1 MKEKQDSVNQDGEK
15 SGKGLSRRDFLKG
28 AAAASAV
35 GVATLGLGSCATP
48 PTKPIQAG
56 TPPEAPE
63 GGPSVLSAE
72 SYQNMKWKFEEMPK
86 EYPIPDSRISKTITH
101 DVIIIGSGMSG
112 LCAAVA
118 AKEDGADVRVISA
131 GKRAISRG
139 GSNHAIGSRKQ
150 KELGIDYGP
159 DTETG
164 RHAAKVEKHSAS
176 CYVDE
181 RKWSTWINNS
191 GKAMDWMI
199 DKMATKGLKVCLEP
213 GYVDPDGVLT
223 VPPGSHSFYNAKQP
237 FGMLFGAPLCAQAYA
252 DIFTDMGGKI
262 DFQTRGLYL
271 IRDDNNTGR
280 VSAVVA
286 QNLATGEYIKYKAKK
301 AIVMATGDFSKDPD
315 MMAKY
320 SPWAWARYKNSIDST
335 KVNYDVELAYNGL
348 YAGDGHKMG
357 LWVGA
362 GWQKTYPNAPM
373 VNCGAQGPTVNSID
387 NFWGINLTSDG
398 KRYHNEVTNFS
409 YGAVALLQLPDH
421 IAFSVWD
428 SRYAYIQKEWETFGC
443 SINAENGIR
452 PSTPEALVAGWEAN
466 VAAGSYWKAGS
477 IEELVDKMGFKGE
490 ARDNAIES
498 IKSYTKYAEQ
508 GRDEEYHVAP
518 SALHP
523 IKTPPFYAARTQ
535 FGINAMTFLCVTGG
549 LRTNEY
555 LQVCEDDDSP
565 IEGLF
570 NTGIMVG
577 DYYAG
582 TYNFVMPGQNLGG
595 VCNCLSFVLGK
606 RLADQKFR
614 FKKGKIARMSTEK
627 DESIRN
633 DGSALMTLFG
643 ETGASEP
650 AYKDGS
656 YTGTGA
662 GGIGGQIKVVVTVKD
677 GKIANITYS
686 GNETAELGGKALPD
700 LVKQAIASNGKAVDT
715 VSGATKTS
723 SAFQAALADAL
734 KKAMR

>member
-1 MKEKQDSVNQDGEK
+1 MEEDKKSESERGEML
-15 SGKGLSRRDFLKG
+15 GKGLSRREFLKG
-28 AAAASAV
+28 AAVSAV
-35 GVATLGLGSCATP
+35 GVAAMGLGGCVTAPRASGQPGGAGKATE
-48 PTKPIQAG
+48 G
-56 TPPEAPE
+56 EGAP
-63 GGPSVLSAE
+63 LSAE
-72 SYQNMKWKFEEMPK
+72 TYQRMKWKFEVMPK
-86 EYPIPDSRISKTITH
+86 EYPIPESKISKTITH
-101 DVIIIGSGMSG
+101 DVIVIGSGMSG
-112 LCAAVA
+112 LCTAVA
-118 AKEDGADVRVISA
+118 AREDGADVRVISA

-139 GSNHAIGSRKQ
+139 GSNHAIGSKKQ
-150 KELGIDYGP
+150 RELGIDYTP
-159 DTETG
+159 DTESG

-199 DKMATKGLKVCLEP
+199 DKMASKGLKVCLEP
-213 GYVDPDGVLT
+213 GYVDPDGILT
-223 VPPGSHSFYNAKQP
+223 VPPGSHSFYNEKQP
-237 FGMLFGAPLCAQAYA
+237 FGMLLGAPLCAQAYA
-252 DIFTDMGGKI
+252 DILRDMGGKI
-262 DFQTRGLYL
+262 DFQTRALYL
-271 IRDDNNTGR
+271 IRDENNTGR

-286 QNLATGEYIKYKAKK
+286 QNLATGEYIKYRANK
-301 AIVMATGDFSKDPD
+301 AIVLATGDFSKDPD

-320 SPWAWARYKNSIDST
+320 SPWAWERYKRSIDTT
-335 KVNYDVELAYNGL
+335 KVNYDVELAYDGL

-398 KRYHNEVTNFS
+398 RRYHNEVTNFS
-409 YGAVALLQLPDH
+409 YGAIALLQLADH

-428 SRYAYIQKEWETFGC
+428 SRYAYTQKEWETFGC
-443 SINAENGIR
+443 SVGAENGIK
-452 PSTPEALVAGWEAN
+452 PSTPEQLVAGWEAK
-466 VAAGSYWKAGS
+466 VAAGAYWKADT
-477 IEELVDKMGFKGE
+477 IEELVDKMGFSGE
-490 ARDNAIES
+490 ARSNAIES
-498 IKSYTKYAEQ
+498 IKRYTKYAEQ

-555 LQVCEDDDSP
+555 LQVCQADDSP

-595 VCNCLSFVLGK
+595 VCNCLSYVLGK
-606 RLADQKFR
+606 RLADPGFKFR
-614 FKKGKIARMSTEK
+614 KGKIARMSSEK
-627 DESIRN
+627 DESIVN
-633 DGSALMTLFG
+633 DGSALMALFG
-643 ETGASEP
+643 GKSAAEP
-650 AYKDGS
+650 AYKDGV
-656 YTGTGA
+656 YAGTGA
-662 GGIGGQIKVVVTVKD
+662 GGIGGEVKVVVTVKD
-677 GKIANITYS
+677 GKIADIACS
-686 GNETAELGGKALPD
+686 GNETPELGGKALPE
-700 LVKQAIASNGKAVDT
+700 LVRQAVSSNGRKVDV
-715 VSGATKTS
+715 VSGATRTS

-734 KKAMR
+734 RKAMK